1 MTEVTLREQTD
12 LKHTEHDF
20 HQLAQEA
27 QWTESCM
34 QPAVGR
40 LSVAEEFISCGEHA
54 LNLILLSS
62 VHTPSQTIFDTKID
76 T

>member
-1 MTEVTLREQTD
+1 MTEVTLRKQTD

-34 QPAVGR
+34 QPAVGC
-40 LSVAEEFISCGEHA
+40 LV
-54 LNLILLSS
+54 SS
-62 VHTPSQTIFDTKID
+62 
-76 T
+76 